1 MNIIK
6 KYWDSV
12 YVYILLLVPG
22 LCMCAGTFWTICKI
36 LGLYTELQW
45 AQIIAFDC
53 SQIVYLSVALYF
65 IYRNKKD
72 ATYISEHLIYVKG
85 FIVLSLFVQYNFILY
100 LFASSYVLECT
111 FIFFLCIAFMFDSK
125 LMILNTVLYSISF
138 AMAHIL
144 RADAF
149 LPMDRANVLEILA
162 YRIMIFVLTVL
173 CIVMIVYFVE
183 RFLMQARES
192 NEENMHLME
201 KQLEYYKDM
210 ELLDAEIRKFRHDIK
225 NHFIC
230 MESFFINAK
239 TDELQKYFQDLQQ
252 SFSFER
258 KIFYSGN
265 DIIDAILHYDLP
277 HRCREEVKVTV
288 YGVLPEIRTVSAMDL
303 CTLFSNLLS
312 NAIASANQCV
322 DKMEPQVAIHFASGN
337 TYFSITISNSILSM
351 HGKKEISKKKD
362 RNHGHGLYKI
372 RNVLGKYDGK
382 IEQRI
387 EEHKVTLIVYLPI

>member
-1 MNIIK
+1 
-6 KYWDSV
+6 
-12 YVYILLLVPG
+12 
-22 LCMCAGTFWTICKI
+22 MCAGTFWTICKM
-36 LGLYTELQW
+36 LGLYTDLKW
-45 AQIIAFDC
+45 AQIIVFDC
-53 SQIVYLSVALYF
+53 SQIIYMSVALYF

-85 FIVLSLFVQYNFILY
+85 FIVFSLFVQYNFILY

-125 LMILNTVLYSISF
+125 LMVLNTVLYSISF
-138 AMAHIL
+138 ALAHIL

-149 LPMDRANVLEILA
+149 LPMDKANVLEILA

-173 CIVMIVYFVE
+173 CIMMIVYFVE

-201 KQLEYYKDM
+201 KQLKYYKDM

-230 MESFFINAK
+230 MESLFDNGK
-239 TDELQKYFQDLQQ
+239 TDELQKYFQDLHQ

-265 DIIDAILHYDLP
+265 DIIDAILHHDLP
-277 HRCREEVKVTV
+277 HCCREEVKVTV

-322 DKMEPQVAIHFASGN
+322 DKMESQVAIHFASGN
-337 TYFSITISNSILSM
+337 TYFSITISNSILAMQS
-351 HGKKEISKKKD
+351 KAKISKKKD

-387 EEHKVTLIVYLPI
+387 EEQKVTLTVYLPI